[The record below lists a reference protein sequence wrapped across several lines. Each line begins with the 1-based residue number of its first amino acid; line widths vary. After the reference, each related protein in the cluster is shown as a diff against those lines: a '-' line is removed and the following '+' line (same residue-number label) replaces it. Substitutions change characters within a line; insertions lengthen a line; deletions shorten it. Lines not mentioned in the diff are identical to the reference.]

1 MKGNDHE
8 DPEGLEEWS
17 WDYSGAPERADRFLC
32 AQFPDLSRSLL
43 QRWIADGRVTIDG
56 QTIKPSQTIR
66 AGQRMVVIPP
76 EPTAANDWIA
86 EPMDLDLVD
95 EDDSILVVNKPAGL
109 VVHPAAGH
117 SSGTLVNGLMAH
129 CPQIGQVPRSGLVHR
144 LDRDTTGLMV
154 VAKTI
159 PAQVSLVAQLQERSV
174 SRQYLALA
182 WGSVVGQT
190 LDTFMGRDTKDR
202 QRMAVLPEGKGK
214 HAITH
219 VKPLAHGELFGM
231 PVTLVRCQLET
242 GRTHQIR
249 VHLEH
254 IKHPLVGDQTYTR
267 HAPHASRIQDG
278 AKQIQT
284 LLPGQALHAQRLS
297 LRHPIRNEPV
307 QWTVNPPPSFMS
319 VSDLAGI
326 SSRSIEITDHAS
338 R

>member
-17 WDYSGAPERADRFLC
+17 WDYNGAPERADRFLC

-43 QRWIADGRVTIDG
+43 QRWIADGLVTIDG
-56 QTIKPSQTIR
+56 QTIKSSQTIR
-66 AGQRMVVIPP
+66 PGQRIVVTPP
-76 EPTAANDWIA
+76 EPSPANDWVA
-86 EPMDLDLVD
+86 EPMDLDLVA

-117 SSGTLVNGLMAH
+117 ASGTLVNGLMAH
-129 CPQIGQVPRSGLVHR
+129 CPGIGQVPRSGLVHR

-174 SRQYLALA
+174 SRQYLALV
-182 WGSVVGQT
+182 WGVVSAQT
-190 LDTFMGRDTKDR
+190 LDTFMGRDPKDR

-219 VKPLAHGELFGM
+219 VKPLAKGELFGM
-231 PVTLVRCQLET
+231 PVTLVRCRLET

-254 IKHPLVGDQTYTR
+254 IQHPLVGDRTYTR
-267 HAPHASRIQDG
+267 HAPHASRIQEG
-278 AKQIQT
+278 AKRIQET
-284 LLPGQALHAQRLS
+284 LVGQALHAQRLS
-297 LRHPIRNEPV
+297 LRHPTSNQLVTWSI
-307 QWTVNPPPSFMS
+307 NPPPAFMS
-319 VSDLAGI
+319 VLGLAGI
-326 SSRSIEITDHAS
+326 SERAMEVSDDS
-338 R
+338 